1 MFAEKLLASVAKADM
16 IAAANSRS
24 DTEDLLFEQLVPVG
38 MLNGTMSIQKPQTV
52 ITDLGKSLLQA
63 AKTGNTEK
71 VHELMSR
78 GAPFTAD
85 WLGTSPLHLAARY
98 NHVET
103 CKVLL
108 RAGIS
113 KDSKTK
119 VDRTPL
125 HFAAFQGNVD
135 IVELLLNAKCEV
147 DAKDMLKMT
156 ALHWAVEK
164 RHDKIV
170 ERLLQHGADPNA
182 VSKFGKSPIS
192 IATEAGQVD
201 LVRILL
207 LANQMRAASQEQ
219 VGVQEATDSLMYEL
233 QQHKER
239 DSSTTNL
246 VDDAEDN
253 ITMDL
258 SNDGSISNMSNRH
271 TTTVSATATI
281 TVDDDHDGNT
291 NDTDNL
297 IEKEDSLSDAII
309 NLEQNTEQDPNNLD
323 SNTLQMLKEH
333 GIAMI
338 PSDDSGSS
346 LITSAIQSG
355 RKVVLSEAGKF
366 ALNQTRMQS
375 GSVQPTT
382 VATPPTTTK
391 KTIKII
397 KKTSPYMVP
406 QHRQS
411 MGGSAGSGGGGGGG
425 GGGTIKT
432 NKVIK
437 ILSAEEFKQICGGDV
452 VGVKK
457 IASSDYRKAVQSS
470 TTTMRVPHGVHRTV
484 TSPSGTGTPGTK
496 QFKKIVTT
504 KYRLPGSSG
513 FTSSSGNRHIITS
526 ADGVKRLRTATGMEI
541 ISKLPTKIPQ
551 DTVVSVEG
559 AATSKQPSGIVPI
572 SGGGQQQRVVSS
584 NSNLSSNSAL
594 GSSSGSSAS
603 MTLGEL
609 ERHFLELKKQTDD
622 LRKQFELSQKQN
634 EEYRARVDKL
644 EKEVQTLKQSSSN
657 NPNNFIEIV

>member
-1 MFAEKLLASVAKADM
+1 MFAEKLLASVAKTDM
-16 IAAANSRS
+16 MAAAANSRS

-125 HFAAFQGNVD
+125 HFASFQGNVD

-219 VGVQEATDSLMYEL
+219 VQEATDSLMYEL

-239 DSSTTNL
+239 DSSATNL
-246 VDDAEDN
+246 VDDADDA

-258 SNDGSISNMSNRH
+258 SNDGSISNISNRNSMSASAAAGV
-271 TTTVSATATI
+271 TTTI
-281 TVDDDHDGNT
+281 DVDEHDGNS

-309 NLEQNTEQDPNNLD
+309 NLEQNTEQDPNNL
-323 SNTLQMLKEH
+323 E
-333 GIAMI
+333 
-338 PSDDSGSS
+338 SS
-346 LITSAIQSG
+346 
-355 RKVVLSEAGKF
+355 RCR
-366 ALNQTRMQS
+366 AL
-375 GSVQPTT
+375 
-382 VATPPTTTK
+382 
-391 KTIKII
+391 
-397 KKTSPYMVP
+397 
-406 QHRQS
+406 
-411 MGGSAGSGGGGGGG
+411 
-425 GGGTIKT
+425 
-432 NKVIK
+432 
-437 ILSAEEFKQICGGDV
+437 
-452 VGVKK
+452 
-457 IASSDYRKAVQSS
+457 
-470 TTTMRVPHGVHRTV
+470 
-484 TSPSGTGTPGTK
+484 
-496 QFKKIVTT
+496 
-504 KYRLPGSSG
+504 
-513 FTSSSGNRHIITS
+513 
-526 ADGVKRLRTATGMEI
+526 
-541 ISKLPTKIPQ
+541 
-551 DTVVSVEG
+551 
-559 AATSKQPSGIVPI
+559 
-572 SGGGQQQRVVSS
+572 
-584 NSNLSSNSAL
+584 
-594 GSSSGSSAS
+594 
-603 MTLGEL
+603 
-609 ERHFLELKKQTDD
+609 
-622 LRKQFELSQKQN
+622 
-634 EEYRARVDKL
+634 
-644 EKEVQTLKQSSSN
+644 
-657 NPNNFIEIV
+657 